1 MSNYSSSKQPL
12 ISNRHPTRPAPV
24 QCFDENA
31 GYKYPPFENTMS
43 GHQRPVPT
51 EDICDS
57 NLCQC
62 FGNLCI
68 CMGQLAQCLLVAR
81 IG

>member
-12 ISNRHPTRPAPV
+12 ITRPAPV
-24 QCFDENA
+24 QCFNEN
-31 GYKYPPFENTMS
+31 GGCNYPQFENTMS
-43 GHQRPVPT
+43 RDQRPVPT
-51 EDICDS
+51 EDVCDS
-57 NLCQC
+57 DLCQC